1 LPDDPKDQE
10 AFVYPVYV
18 VFLLAPTVHLPFAL
32 VQFAFRWVLAGV
44 SVAGVWLWLKVLRW
58 NLSLAGIFIC
68 TVLLLGSFPEVQGL
82 KLQQFSLLVAA
93 LLATGAACVS
103 AGYLTAGGFVL
114 ALATIKPQLAA
125 PLVIALL
132 LWAVAGWKT
141 RWRFVA
147 GFVVTL
153 GILLAASELVLP
165 GWIRM
170 FWYAT
175 RDYRA
180 YTGAQSILDQL
191 VDWALGP
198 WGGSVLEGIAVL
210 ASAVSLWRFRGS
222 AAASESFGRA
232 VALVMALTL
241 LVIPMNSP
249 YNQVL
254 LLPPILLLAREV
266 KSLTASSPAVRM
278 VYCGGVFALAWA
290 WLASLV
296 LAVIWYFSPAAA
308 MNAWKFPLYATFA
321 LPVLVF
327 LLTFLAVR
335 QDRARQEV
343 VLQAPE
349 AAR

>member
-1 LPDDPKDQE
+1 
-10 AFVYPVYV
+10 
-18 VFLLAPTVHLPFAL
+18 
-32 VQFAFRWVLAGV
+32 
-44 SVAGVWLWLKVLRW
+44 
-58 NLSLAGIFIC
+58 
-68 TVLLLGSFPEVQGL
+68 
-82 KLQQFSLLVAA
+82 
-93 LLATGAACVS
+93 
-103 AGYLTAGGFVL
+103 
-114 ALATIKPQLAA
+114 
-125 PLVIALL
+125 
-132 LWAVAGWKT
+132 
-141 RWRFVA
+141 
-147 GFVVTL
+147 
-153 GILLAASELVLP
+153 
-165 GWIRM
+165 
-170 FWYAT
+170 
-175 RDYRA
+175 
-180 YTGAQSILDQL
+180 
-191 VDWALGP
+191 
-198 WGGSVLEGIAVL
+198 
-210 ASAVSLWRFRGS
+210 LWRFRGS
-222 AAASESFGRA
+222 AAASQSFGRA

-290 WLASLV
+290 WLASLGLTV
-296 LAVIWYFSPAAA
+296 VWCFSPAAA